1 MLPATARDRC
11 SARAASFATTWER
24 PDHLPTRGAAP
35 AAQRRHSVKF
45 ARRGADA
52 RAATAERWSKRSAS
66 AGTPD
71 GFKLCLHLY
80 APLPHND
87 RSVALASHA
96 DLTTMSHTLI
106 VLPDDT
112 AKPII
117 DGLDAAVRSINIRMF
132 LFTDPTLLDTVI
144 AARKRGVHV
153 RVMLNPARR
162 SGESE
167 NEASRQVLTAAGVE
181 VRDSSP
187 AFALTHQKSMVI
199 DDAVGYVESLNWET
213 RDLTETRDYA
223 VVTTHAIEVSEM
235 VKCFEADWAQRA
247 FVPDPRSRLI
257 WCPNNGR
264 ERIAA
269 FIDSAQETLWL
280 QNERYQDTV
289 IIERLVRAVKRGV
302 RVHIMARPPHTLK
315 KDKLVE
321 GVGGLRIMHDVGAK
335 VHRLKAL
342 KLHGKMLLADD
353 SRGIVG
359 SINLSPGSFDARRE
373 LAIATDAPHVVKRLV
388 HMSQHDWE
396 NSRPLDLSDEGLLAD
411 LEKHSAK
418 GVDRLALETHHHHKG
433 HAKS

>member
-1 MLPATARDRC
+1 
-11 SARAASFATTWER
+11 
-24 PDHLPTRGAAP
+24 
-35 AAQRRHSVKF
+35 
-45 ARRGADA
+45 
-52 RAATAERWSKRSAS
+52 
-66 AGTPD
+66 
-71 GFKLCLHLY
+71 
-80 APLPHND
+80 
-87 RSVALASHA
+87 
-96 DLTTMSHTLI
+96 MSHSLI

-112 AKPII
+112 AKPI
-117 DGLDAAVRSINIRMF
+117 LDALVGTKKSLNIRMF
-132 LFTDPTLLDTVI
+132 LFTDPTLLDAVI
-144 AARKRGVHV
+144 AAKRRGVHV

-167 NEASRQVLTAAGVE
+167 NEESRKTLVAAGIE

-199 DDAVGYVESLNWET
+199 DDTTGFVESLNWET

-223 VVTTHAIEVSEM
+223 VVTTHKIEVAEM
-235 VKCFEADWAQRA
+235 VACFDADWHQKK
-247 FVPDPRSRLI
+247 FEPDLTSRLI

-269 FIDSAQETLWL
+269 FIDSAKETLWL

-335 VHRLKAL
+335 IHRLKGL
-342 KLHGKMLLADD
+342 KLHGKMLLADEK
-353 SRGIVG
+353 RAVVG

-373 LAIATDAPHVVKRLV
+373 LAIETDANHVVKRLV
-388 HMSQHDWE
+388 ETSHRDWG
-396 NSRPLDLSDEGLLAD
+396 NSHPIDLSDQGLLAD
-411 LEKHSAK
+411 LDKRGGGADKLGIES
-418 GVDRLALETHHHHKG
+418 HHHDKPG
-433 HAKS
+433 AKR